1 MGKSEWQGKVAIVT
15 GASEGIGAALTRRL
29 NGLGVRVV
37 MVARRQEPLGELAGT
52 LSPESPHLIFPAD
65 VSDDG
70 AMKELVDKTVA
81 TFGQLDIVVNNAGL
95 HHRGRFD
102 VNETMNLAK
111 MIDVNLRAPLVLMHI
126 ALPHLVKSKG
136 NVVNVASLAGHVPIP
151 ESATYSSSKFGLRAL
166 TLALRQ
172 EWLEQGV
179 TFSLVS
185 PGPVTTGFIMD
196 NIDNVSDLTFSQP
209 ISTAEEVTDD
219 IMQCLEYGDAEICRP
234 KKSGRLAKVAYFF
247 PQLRTWLRPA
257 LERKGRK
264 AKEALRAQASRKA

>member
-1 MGKSEWQGKVAIVT
+1 M
-15 GASEGIGAALTRRL
+15 
-29 NGLGVRVV
+29 
-37 MVARRQEPLGELAGT
+37 
-52 LSPESPHLIFPAD
+52 HL
-65 VSDDG
+65 
-70 AMKELVDKTVA
+70 
-81 TFGQLDIVVNNAGL
+81 
-95 HHRGRFD
+95 
-102 VNETMNLAK
+102 
-111 MIDVNLRAPLVLMHI
+111 
-126 ALPHLVKSKG
+126 ALPHLAKSKG
-136 NVVNVASLAGHVPIP
+136 NVVNVASLAGLVPIP

-172 EWLEQGV
+172 EWLERGV

-247 PQLRTWLRPA
+247 HSSCERGSVLPLRA
-257 LERKGRK
+257 RKQGRK
-264 AKEALRAQASRKA
+264 AKDALRNHHLNDER

>member
-1 MGKSEWQGKVAIVT
+1 MGTTEWQGKVAIVT

-37 MVARRQEPLGELAGT
+37 MVARRKEPLEALGIS
-52 LSPESPHLIFPAD
+52 LSPETPHLSFPAD
-65 VSDDG
+65 VSDDT
-70 AMKELVDKTVA
+70 AMKALVETTVS

-102 VNETMNLAK
+102 VNDTMNLAK

-126 ALPHLVKSKG
+126 ALPHLAKSNG
-136 NVVNVASLAGHVPIP
+136 NIVNVASLAGHVPIP
-151 ESATYSSSKFGLRAL
+151 ESATYSASKFGLRAL

-209 ISTAEEVTDD
+209 ISTADEVTDD
-219 IMQCLEYGDAEICRP
+219 IMQCLEHGDAEICRP

-264 AKEALRAQASRKA
+264 AKEALRAQASRKS